1 MPGSREELV
10 ERIRQRDAEALA
22 RFASGE
28 SGPLLAYIQRQMG
41 ARLRRKL
48 EPEDVLQ
55 EVTAEAVRLLP
66 EVDFAD
72 REPFGW
78 LCQLAQRRIIDAHR
92 RFFEAQKR
100 DAGREVSLGSASD
113 DSQRGE
119 LINLLVATMTTAS
132 KAYSRN
138 QREMRLLQALS
149 TLPEDRRQ
157 VLHLRYVE
165 GLPTKEI
172 AERVG
177 KTDGAVRVLLT
188 RSLARLQ
195 EVLGPQEEN

>member
-1 MPGSREELV
+1 MSESREDLI
-10 ERIRQRDAEALA
+10 ERIRQRDADALA

-28 SGPLLAYIQRQMG
+28 SGPLLGYIQRQMG
-41 ARLRRKL
+41 LRLRRKL

-66 EVDFAD
+66 ETDLAD

-100 DAGREVSLGSASD
+100 DAGREVSLGSAAD
-113 DSQRGE
+113 DSQHGE
-119 LINLLVATMTTAS
+119 LVNLLVASMTTAS

-138 QREMRLLQALS
+138 QREMRLTEALAA
-149 TLPEDRRQ
+149 LPEDRRE

-195 EVLGPQEEN
+195 EILGPEESI